1 MKYAS
6 VTDVVRRIKA
16 DIHGDYRLQS
26 IAMEGNIIG
35 LKRASNGHYYMNIRD
50 EQCSIRAIVFR
61 SRVTAAVR
69 AAREG
74 DHVIVIGAVNVY
86 EKGGALSFIIEQL
99 FSQGTGSLQAQY
111 ERIKNELAAQGY
123 FDSSH
128 KQELPRFPWRV
139 GVVTSRTGAVL
150 HDIYKIAGERN
161 PYADIVLCPVP
172 VQGDGADTAIAAAI
186 EKMGKKKDLDVL
198 IVGRGGGSMEDLW
211 CFNSPAVVK
220 AIYAANVPIITAIG
234 HETDTTLADYAADV
248 RAATPTHAAEMA
260 FSDIREIELDLANLA
275 EEAYEK
281 VMARI
286 DSEERRV
293 EQVTARLN
301 LQRYDAFL
309 AMKETEVAGLMEKAE
324 RQLRLQLQ
332 QKEGRFRTLQASLT
346 ALNPAA
352 LVRRGYGQLMQD
364 KKIITDIRSISK
376 EKPLQIQLVDGLV
389 TADVKE
395 VDIYGKND

>member
-6 VTDVVRRIKA
+6 VTDVVRRIKD

-50 EQCSIRAIVFR
+50 DQCSIRAIVFR

-69 AAREG
+69 AVREG
-74 DHVIVIGAVNVY
+74 DHVVVIGAVNVY

-128 KQELPRFPWRV
+128 KKELPRFPWRI
-139 GVVTSRTGAVL
+139 GVLTSKTGAVL

-161 PYADIVLCPVP
+161 PYAEIILHPIP
-172 VQGDGADTAIAAAI
+172 VQGDGVDTAIAKAI
-186 EKMGKKKDLDVL
+186 GEMGRRKDLDVL

-220 AIYAANVPIITAIG
+220 AIYHASIPVITAIG

-260 FSDIREIELDLANLA
+260 FFDVSEAEMDLAVLA
-275 EEAYEK
+275 GHGLH
-281 VMARI
+281 
-286 DSEERRV
+286 RR
-293 EQVTARLN
+293 
-301 LQRYDAFL
+301 
-309 AMKETEVAGLMEKAE
+309 
-324 RQLRLQLQ
+324 
-332 QKEGRFRTLQASLT
+332 
-346 ALNPAA
+346 PAA
-352 LVRRGYGQLMQD
+352 LGRTGGGPAEPAALRCLPGHA
-364 KKIITDIRSISK
+364 RST
-376 EKPLQIQLVDGLV
+376 PGRPDGTGRPPAAPPSGTEAGEAEYPDGFPAGPEPGSPRAPRLRP
-389 TADVKE
+389 AHAA
-395 VDIYGKND
+395 